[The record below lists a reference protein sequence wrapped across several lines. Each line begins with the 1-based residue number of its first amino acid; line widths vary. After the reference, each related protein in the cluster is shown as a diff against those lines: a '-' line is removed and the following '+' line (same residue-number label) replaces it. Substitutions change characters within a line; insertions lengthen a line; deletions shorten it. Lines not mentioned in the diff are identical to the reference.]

1 MFNSFHVSPELQSIL
16 DQELEAEIKPRFPT
30 GIELTMNGKC
40 PKGATSAAACMLC
53 DQGHLLECH
62 FGMSCKEAQCSHY
75 LKYPDEQ

>member
-40 PKGATSAAACMLC
+40 PKGATSAAPV
-53 DQGHLLECH
+53 
-62 FGMSCKEAQCSHY
+62 CSAIRDTY
-75 LKYPDEQ
+75 WSVTSE